1 MHESA
6 NPVRKLRAPS
16 PRRVALLAGVAVLGA
31 SVLFAGAGFNLNSS
45 LGTLAPAAHAQSLQR
60 PVGFADI
67 VEKVKPA
74 VVSVRVKM
82 DGGPRTMGL
91 NGDLPF
97 PKGSPMDRF
106 FRQFGMPDDGNP
118 GNQGNQGSPGGRNMI
133 TGQGSGF
140 FISADG
146 YAVTNNHVVD
156 KAETVQVTADD
167 GKIYQ
172 AKVIGT
178 DPRSDLALIKV
189 EGRGDFPFVKF
200 AEGNPRIG
208 DWVLAVGNPFGL
220 GGTVTAGIV
229 SARGRD
235 IGNGPYDDF
244 IQIDA
249 PVNKGN
255 SGGPTFDV
263 DGNVI
268 GVNTAI
274 FSPSGGSVGIAFAIP
289 ADTVKKVVAQLKDKG
304 SVTRGW
310 IGVQIQSVT
319 PEIADSLGLKSQQG
333 ALVAEPQS
341 GGPAAKAGV
350 EAGDV
355 ITAVNGTTVKDARE
369 LARQIGGLPP
379 GTSVK
384 LSLLHKGA
392 EKTVTLTLGTL
403 PNEREAR
410 ADTGNNNDATGTDV
424 PRLGL
429 TLAPAGQVA
438 GSGSEG
444 VVVTNVDPNGIAADH
459 GFKTGDVI
467 LDVGGKKVGNPGE
480 VRDAIRDAQ
489 KDGKRTVLMRVKSGG
504 EGTKFVALR
513 LGKA

>member
-1 MHESA
+1 MPMPSA
-6 NPVRKLRAPS
+6 S
-16 PRRVALLAGVAVLGA
+16 PQRLLTGRRLALLASAAGISAVLVFG
-31 SVLFAGAGFNLNSS
+31 GEGFSPPLTS
-45 LGTLAPAAHAQSLQR
+45 LTTAAHAQTAQR

-74 VVSVRVKM
+74 VISVRVKM
-82 DGGPRTMGL
+82 NAGAEMSGLSGDDNPFGP
-91 NGDLPF
+91 NSPF
-97 PKGSPMDRF
+97 QYF
-106 FRQFGMPDDGNP
+106 FRRFGQEVPGMRGAPRRQFA
-118 GNQGNQGSPGGRNMI
+118 

-156 KAETVQVTADD
+156 KAESVEVTTDD
-167 GKIYQ
+167 GKTHT

-178 DPRSDLALIKV
+178 DPRTDLALIKV
-189 EGRGDFPFVKF
+189 EGGDFPYVRL
-200 AEGNPRIG
+200 AEQSPRIG

-235 IGNGPYDDF
+235 IGAGPYDDF

-289 ADTVKKVVAQLKDKG
+289 AETVKSVVGQLKDQGK
-304 SVTRGW
+304 VTRGW
-310 IGVQIQSVT
+310 IGVQIQPVT
-319 PEIADSLGLKSQQG
+319 ADIADSLGLKQAKG
-333 ALVAEPQS
+333 ALVAEPQEGS
-341 GGPAAKAGV
+341 PAAKAGIKS
-350 EAGDV
+350 GDV
-355 ITAVNGTTVKDARE
+355 IVSLNGEPVPDART
-369 LARQIGGLPP
+369 LARRISGMPP
-379 GTSVK
+379 GTAVK
-384 LSLLHKGA
+384 IGVFRNGHEEMLSM
-392 EKTVTLTLGTL
+392 VLGEL
-403 PNEREAR
+403 PKERQASL
-410 ADTGNNNDATGTDV
+410 DTNKDRDQQGTDI

-429 TLAPAGQVA
+429 SLAPAADVSGA
-438 GSGSEG
+438 GNQG
-444 VVVTNVDPNGIAADH
+444 VVVTQVDPDGAAAAR

-467 LDVGGKKVGNPGE
+467 LDVGGKVVNAPAD
-480 VRDAIRDAQ
+480 VRRALSDAKSGGR
-489 KDGKRTVLMRVKSGG
+489 RTVLMRVKS
-504 EGTKFVALR
+504 EQGTRFVALP
-513 LGKA
+513 LGDA

>member
-1 MHESA
+1 MPMPSA
-6 NPVRKLRAPS
+6 S
-16 PRRVALLAGVAVLGA
+16 PQRLLTGRRLALLASAAGISAVLVFG
-31 SVLFAGAGFNLNSS
+31 GEGFSPPLTS
-45 LGTLAPAAHAQSLQR
+45 LTTAAHAQTAQR

-74 VVSVRVKM
+74 VISVRVKM
-82 DGGPRTMGL
+82 NAGPEMSGL
-91 NGDLPF
+91 SGDDNPF
-97 PKGSPMDRF
+97 GPNSPFQYF
-106 FRQFGMPDDGNP
+106 FRRFGQEVPGMRGAPRRQFA
-118 GNQGNQGSPGGRNMI
+118 

-156 KAETVQVTADD
+156 KAESVEVTTDD
-167 GKIYQ
+167 GKTHT

-178 DPRSDLALIKV
+178 DPRTDLALIKV
-189 EGRGDFPFVKF
+189 EGGDFPYVRL
-200 AEGNPRIG
+200 AEQSPRIG

-235 IGNGPYDDF
+235 IGAGPYDDF

-289 ADTVKKVVAQLKDKG
+289 AETVKSVVGQLKDEGK
-304 SVTRGW
+304 VTRGW
-310 IGVQIQSVT
+310 IGVQIQPVT
-319 PEIADSLGLKSQQG
+319 ADIADSLGLKQAKG
-333 ALVAEPQS
+333 ALVAEPQEGS
-341 GGPAAKAGV
+341 PAAKAGIKS
-350 EAGDV
+350 GDV
-355 ITAVNGTTVKDARE
+355 IVSLNGEPVPDART
-369 LARQIGGLPP
+369 LARRISGMPP
-379 GTSVK
+379 GTAVK
-384 LSLLHKGA
+384 IGVFRNGHEETLSMM
-392 EKTVTLTLGTL
+392 LGEL
-403 PNEREAR
+403 PKERQASL
-410 ADTGNNNDATGTDV
+410 DTNKDRDQQGTDI

-429 TLAPAGQVA
+429 SLAPAADVSGA
-438 GSGSEG
+438 GNQG
-444 VVVTNVDPNGIAADH
+444 VVVTQVDPDGAAAAR

-467 LDVGGKKVGNPGE
+467 LDVGGKVVNAPAD
-480 VRDAIRDAQ
+480 VRRALSDAKSGGR
-489 KDGKRTVLMRVKSGG
+489 RTVLMRVKS
-504 EGTKFVALR
+504 EQGTRFVALP
-513 LGKA
+513 LGDA